1 MKKILLALALCSG
14 PFCYIGYLHQ
24 NQENLIFDI
33 RKLHKDYKFEFSIPF
48 EELTIKGAD
57 LVTPLSAIHFKTP
70 HTRKGVVF
78 FLHGSGTNISEIP
91 SSLPEKVIEKGYD
104 FFTYDYRGF
113 GKSGGKITEQDLLED
128 SKVIYKRLVNQ
139 YGEKNV
145 ILYGRSLGTSLATF
159 IASQN
164 TPKHLVLEAPF
175 YSMLDMAQN
184 EYPFLPKTAV
194 ESILSFHL
202 RSDLW
207 ISDVQIPITF
217 AHGDQDDWVP
227 LTEANRLFEKA
238 QAQKKEFNLFK
249 EWGHDHFCDH
259 PEYDNLLDRIL
270 T

>member
-1 MKKILLALALCSG
+1 
-14 PFCYIGYLHQ
+14 
-24 NQENLIFDI
+24 
-33 RKLHKDYKFEFSIPF
+33 
-48 EELTIKGAD
+48 
-57 LVTPLSAIHFKTP
+57 
-70 HTRKGVVF
+70 
-78 FLHGSGTNISEIP
+78 
-91 SSLPEKVIEKGYD
+91 
-104 FFTYDYRGF
+104 
-113 GKSGGKITEQDLLED
+113 
-128 SKVIYKRLVNQ
+128 
-139 YGEKNV
+139 
-145 ILYGRSLGTSLATF
+145 
-159 IASQN
+159 
-164 TPKHLVLEAPF
+164 
-175 YSMLDMAQN
+175 MLDMAQN
-184 EYPFLPKTAV
+184 EYSFLPKTAV